1 MRCSAIR
8 AWRPEGGWFWSTHG
22 GADLDLLVSCGGRL
36 IGVEIKRTDAPPLS
50 ASMRQAL
57 RDLDLD
63 RLLVVTPG
71 DRAIRSTNGHGWCR
85 WRWRQRAHDAPPLQ
99 RALDLRL
106 AYEQLAQATMAALS
120 VRGLSEAQLAHL
132 KQEARRQ
139 GISVN
144 RLVLQRLGS
153 AEPESTAAGNDP
165 LLRLAGTWTQEDADA
180 FAAAIAPLEQVD
192 SDLWT

>member
-1 MRCSAIR
+1 
-8 AWRPEGGWFWSTHG
+8 
-22 GADLDLLVSCGGRL
+22 
-36 IGVEIKRTDAPPLS
+36 
-50 ASMRQAL
+50 
-57 RDLDLD
+57 
-63 RLLVVTPG
+63 
-71 DRAIRSTNGHGWCR
+71 
-85 WRWRQRAHDAPPLQ
+85 
-99 RALDLRL
+99 
-106 AYEQLAQATMAALS
+106 MAALS